1 MLEINPGL
9 ILWTIVT
16 FIILLV
22 VLRAVAWKPLLS
34 ALTARE
40 ERIRTSLQQAD
51 EAQQE
56 AERLL
61 EENKRQLAQA
71 EEQSQRIMKEGRQ
84 MGEKLKTEIIQ
95 KADVSAAHMV
105 EQAKEEI
112 RREKDAALA
121 ELRGEV
127 ADLAIMAA
135 EKVLDANLDSP
146 KQRQLVDSVIQDFNK
161 PNRS

>member
-51 EAQQE
+51 KAQQE

-71 EEQSQRIMKEGRQ
+71 EEQSQRIMKEGRE
-84 MGEKLKTEIIQ
+84 MGERLKTEIIQ
-95 KADVSAAHMV
+95 KADASAGHMV

-146 KQRQLVDSVIQDFNK
+146 KQRQLVDSVIQDINK

>member
-22 VLRAVAWKPLLS
+22 VLRAVAWKPLLG

-40 ERIRTSLQQAD
+40 EKIRTSLQRTEQ
-51 EAQQE
+51 AQQE
-56 AERLL
+56 AEKLL
-61 EENKRQLAQA
+61 EENKHQLAQA
-71 EEQSQRIMKEGRQ
+71 EEQSQRVIKEGRK
-84 MGEKLKTEIIQ
+84 MGERLKAEIME
-95 KADVSAAHMV
+95 KANASSRNVI

-112 RREKDAALA
+112 RREKDAALI

-135 EKVLDANLDSP
+135 EKVLDANLDAP
-146 KQRQLVDSVIQDFNK
+146 KQRELVETAIREINK
-161 PNRS
+161 R